1 MPVISIG
8 LVATAML
15 AAIAATNARSPIL
28 LVKCPTMIRG
38 MLHFGKFQP
47 RPHDIHSQHGFVT
60 LVLIAETKRQADLAS
75 HVPDFSRIMV
85 VRGFG

>member
-1 MPVISIG
+1 
-8 LVATAML
+8 
-15 AAIAATNARSPIL
+15 
-28 LVKCPTMIRG
+28 
-38 MLHFGKFQP
+38 MLHLGKFQP
-47 RPHDIHSQHGFVT
+47 RSHDIHSQHGFMT